1 MKKKLLSLVL
11 AGAMVATTSVSA
23 FAEGVQGVQPP
34 QASSTGEISQTPF
47 TATGKQEVNVTD
59 TAGNAEINIEGKI
72 ANNQNQLP
80 PSTISVTVPTIA
92 KFTVDNKGKLIGSNI
107 NITSQGD
114 TEVKVIAQKFTD
126 VSGADDINAVDKNTL
141 DQENK
146 KTPGVGT
153 SIDRKKVYL
162 KLTGKGGAVSLQS
175 NNGSGICGLTT
186 SDAVDEEEKRVLG
199 TVSNGRDLQL
209 TLEGS
214 AVTTGEALTA
224 PVSDSFTLVLKLKK
238 A

>member
-23 FAEGVQGVQPP
+23 FADQVQASQQP
-34 QASSTGEISQTPF
+34 QAPSTGEISQTPF
-47 TATGKQEVNVTD
+47 TATGKEEVNVTD
-59 TAGNAEINIEGKI
+59 TAGSAEINIEGKI

-107 NITSQGD
+107 NITSQSD

-126 VSGADDINAVDKNTL
+126 VSGADDINAVNLEDLKT
-141 DQENK
+141 ENGK
-146 KTPGVGT
+146 STGM
-153 SIDRKKVYL
+153 DRKKVYL

-186 SDAVDEEEKRVLG
+186 SDVVEEEEKRVLG
-199 TVSNGRDLQL
+199 TVSSGKDLQL
-209 TLEGS
+209 SLEGS
-214 AVTTGEALTA
+214 AVTTGQALPA